1 MFSQNTTIPH
11 HDGLI
16 TTMKPNKTFTLLAIG
31 TNYGKINIYKIT
43 NTTTLTFLEQ
53 ISNHSRSITSISFSS
68 KNHLAF
74 SDTQNNLIILT
85 PIDHSNP
92 SLSPFQ
98 ISSFPKTTTYIHNT
112 HLTFP
117 HSITSLDFST
127 LNKEEHLICTT
138 SNASIKLFKYK
149 ETSSSSSLNSFTW
162 KEIKTI
168 TTTQTLQYT
177 ALAVSPYISKNNE
190 YIFEIIVGS
199 KEGYW
204 VLYGIES
211 NYNGKE
217 IYTVKNDY
225 KGICSVA
232 WMNSPIRCSDV
243 IAIGNANGIVEIFKR
258 NTISV
263 DEWVNTAKIQVNS
276 TCELSKEVKVS
287 FSYMGTYLLIC
298 NSDNKVLVF
307 EEDYDDT
314 WRKIEALSDKATSSS
329 NIPINEIKAQK

>member
-16 TTMKPNKTFTLLAIG
+16 TSMKTNKTFTILAIG

-43 NTTTLTFLEQ
+43 NNTLSFIEQ
-53 ISNHSRSITSISFSS
+53 ISNHSRSITDLSFSS

-74 SDTQNNLIILT
+74 SDTQNNLIVLT
-85 PIDHSNP
+85 PIDQSNP
-92 SLSPFQ
+92 SPFLLQ
-98 ISSFPKTTTYIHNT
+98 ISSFPKATTYIHNT
-112 HLTFP
+112 HLTFS

-127 LNKEEHLICTT
+127 LNKEEHLISAT
-138 SNASIKLFKYK
+138 SNGSIKIFKYK
-149 ETSSSSSLNSFTW
+149 ESSISSFAW

-168 TTTQTLQYT
+168 TSTQTLQYT
-177 ALAVSPYISKNNE
+177 ALTVSPYISTNNE

-199 KEGYW
+199 KEGHW
-204 VLYGIES
+204 ILYGIDS

-217 IYTVKNDY
+217 VYVVKNDY

-232 WMNSPIRCSDV
+232 WMNSPIHCSDV
-243 IAIGNANGIVEIFKR
+243 VAVGNANGIVEIFKR

-263 DEWVNTAKIQVNS
+263 NEWVNTAKIQVS
-276 TCELSKEVKVS
+276 SLCELSKEVKVS
-287 FSYMGTYLLIC
+287 FSFMGTYLLIC
-298 NSDNKVLVF
+298 NSDNKVLTF

-314 WRKIEALSDKATSSS
+314 WRKIEALSDKDTSSS
-329 NIPINEIKAQK
+329 NVPINEIKTQK